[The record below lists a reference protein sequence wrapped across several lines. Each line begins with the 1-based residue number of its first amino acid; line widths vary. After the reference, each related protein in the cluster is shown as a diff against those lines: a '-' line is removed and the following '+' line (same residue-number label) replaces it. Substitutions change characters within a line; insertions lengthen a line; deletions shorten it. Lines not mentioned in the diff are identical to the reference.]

1 MILFCFISIVRKIS
15 LLKEVLIIGS
25 IRKTKSGKYEAFIY
39 IGKDPATGKRKRASK
54 TFKLKKEAK
63 DWIAKKSQEKRM
75 GISINTDYIVKEY
88 LLKWLQDYAEPNLSP
103 TTYDGYQ
110 IIVKKHLIPAL
121 GAIQLDELQ
130 PIHIQ
135 SYQSHKLKTGRKD
148 GKKGGLSKKTLL
160 QHHRV
165 LSKALKQAVLWQLL
179 SYNPASAVKAPTPEK
194 PKINAMTL
202 EEVYKIL
209 EIAKGSWMYYVIYVA
224 VNTGMRRGEILGLR
238 WQDINFNNK
247 FISVRQ
253 TIVKANNEIIF
264 KEPKIKSSKRT
275 IRIDNEDIDKLNE
288 VKEKQKD
295 YESIFGPDYNK
306 HNLIS
311 CYEDGSPPFPDT
323 VTKRFTSLAK
333 KVNLDNYRFHDLR
346 HTHAS
351 LMLESGTQ
359 MKVIQER
366 LGHSNITTTMDT
378 YAHLQP
384 NIQKE
389 AVSKFKKHIKRK

>member
-1 MILFCFISIVRKIS
+1 
-15 LLKEVLIIGS
+15 
-25 IRKTKSGKYEAFIY
+25 
-39 IGKDPATGKRKRASK
+39 
-54 TFKLKKEAK
+54 
-63 DWIAKKSQEKRM
+63 M
-75 GISINTDYIVKEY
+75 GISVNTNYTVKEY

-110 IIVKKHLIPAL
+110 MIVKKHLIPSL
-121 GAIQLDELQ
+121 GAMQLDDLQ

-135 SYQSHKLKTGRKD
+135 SYQSHKLKTGRRD

-179 SYNPASAVKAPTPEK
+179 SYNPATAVKAPTPEK
-194 PKINAMTL
+194 HEIEAMTIK
-202 EEVYKIL
+202 EVKKLL
-209 EIAKGSWMYYVIYVA
+209 EISKDTWMYYVIYIA
-224 VNTGMRRGEILGLR
+224 VNTGMRRGEVLGLR

-264 KEPKIKSSKRT
+264 KEPKTKSSKRT
-275 IRIDNEDIDKLNE
+275 IRIDNEDIQILNE
-288 VKEKQKD
+288 VKEKQKE
-295 YESIFGPDYNK
+295 YTSIFGPDYNEY
-306 HNLIS
+306 NLVF

-333 KVNLDNYRFHDLR
+333 KAKLDKYRFHDLR

-351 LMLESGTQ
+351 LMLESGAQ

-389 AVSKFKKHIKRK
+389 AVTKYKKHLKSE